1 MKSILLFLF
10 LLVQLHAQ
18 EKLLFGVTPT
28 TDMKL
33 LEQKFSTFIQYL
45 EKELDM
51 KVKIQSGFDYAD
63 TIDKFT
69 DGTFHL
75 GYIGPIPYIK
85 ASQKAPHTI
94 EIIAGVQEMSPVPFQ
109 TAIVVR
115 KDSFIDTPADLGG
128 CSFAFGSPLST
139 LSYYVPFDMLL
150 QSNMLNK
157 LLRYDFLGRHDR
169 VAQYVI
175 MGKYDAGA
183 LMHSVAQKYKAYLKI
198 IALSPKVPNFSIV
211 MSTKIDANLQKKL
224 KKAIKNFKNTSDFG
238 LEEREDKDYAPLRE
252 LMERIDQ

>member
-1 MKSILLFLF
+1 MKNILIVLI
-10 LLVQLHAQ
+10 VVSQLYSQ
-18 EKLLFGVTPT
+18 EWLLFGVTPT
-28 TDMKL
+28 TDKKL
-33 LEQKFSTFIQYL
+33 LEQQLFVFIQHI
-45 EKELDM
+45 EKELGK

-63 TIDKFT
+63 TIDKFA
-69 DGTFHL
+69 DGSFDL

-85 ASQKAPHTI
+85 ASQKDPDAL
-94 EIIAGVQEMSPVPFQ
+94 EIIAGVQEMSPIPFQ
-109 TAIVVR
+109 SAIVVR
-115 KDSFIDTPADLGG
+115 KDSFIDTLADLGG

-150 QSNMLNK
+150 RSDMLEK

-198 IALSPKVPNFSIV
+198 IALSPETPNFSIV
-211 MSTKIDANLQKKL
+211 MSTKRDPSIQKKL
-224 KKAIKNFKNTSDFG
+224 QEAIKSFQNTNEFG
-238 LEEREDKDYAPLRE
+238 LEERKDEDYNSLRE
-252 LMERIDQ
+252 LMIRIDK